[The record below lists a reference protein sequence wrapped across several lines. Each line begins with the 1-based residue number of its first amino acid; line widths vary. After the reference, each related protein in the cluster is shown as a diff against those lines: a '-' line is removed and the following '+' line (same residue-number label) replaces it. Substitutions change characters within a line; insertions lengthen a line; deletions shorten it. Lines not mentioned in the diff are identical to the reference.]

1 MASIIPTRC
10 KILDGSVKVKFNLH
24 FSVDEFMRHDE
35 AEATEK
41 KEG

>member
-1 MASIIPTRC
+1 MASIIPTGS
-10 KILDGSVKVKFNLH
+10 KIVDRSVQIKFNLH
-24 FSVDEFMRHDE
+24 FSVDELYEE